1 MPAPRS
7 DSRVTTPTAP
17 KTPYAYDLPLAVH
30 PTTYIGDRAVEFLKR
45 ADDTP
50 FFLHVSFPD
59 PHQPFC
65 APERYAGMYQAEE
78 MPPPLPPLDP
88 QTMPP
93 WYGEAYMGKSS
104 PCVIDPPGARVDRV
118 TGTKPDDYQ
127 RYTVADFQQ
136 TKAIY
141 YGMVSLLDDT
151 VGRILHTLHETGL
164 DHDTVVIFMAD
175 HGEYL
180 GDYGLTGKGMLFH
193 SALRVPLLVAG
204 PGITGGQRIADVAST
219 LDIAPTLLDLAN
231 VAEPEA
237 MQGISMRAQ
246 LIDNVSPVRQVAIT
260 ENDDDFVPMRG
271 RVLTTNEWK
280 LVRYGGT
287 PFGELY
293 DRQTDPNEEHNLW
306 NHPAYAEVQADLTQR
321 LLDELLCSVDTLNG
335 RVQIPRPLSGKLLR
349 QNYTGGNDFL
359 VSP

>member
-1 MPAPRS
+1 M
-7 DSRVTTPTAP
+7 
-17 KTPYAYDLPLAVH
+17 AVH

-164 DHDTVVIFMAD
+164 DHV
-175 HGEYL
+175 
-180 GDYGLTGKGMLFH
+180 
-193 SALRVPLLVAG
+193 LRWSSSRL
-204 PGITGGQRIADVAST
+204 ITGSIW
-219 LDIAPTLLDLAN
+219 
-231 VAEPEA
+231 
-237 MQGISMRAQ
+237 GIM
-246 LIDNVSPVRQVAIT
+246 V
-260 ENDDDFVPMRG
+260 
-271 RVLTTNEWK
+271 
-280 LVRYGGT
+280 
-287 PFGELY
+287 
-293 DRQTDPNEEHNLW
+293 
-306 NHPAYAEVQADLTQR
+306 
-321 LLDELLCSVDTLNG
+321 
-335 RVQIPRPLSGKLLR
+335 
-349 QNYTGGNDFL
+349 
-359 VSP
+359 

>member
-1 MPAPRS
+1 
-7 DSRVTTPTAP
+7 
-17 KTPYAYDLPLAVH
+17 
-30 PTTYIGDRAVEFLKR
+30 
-45 ADDTP
+45 
-50 FFLHVSFPD
+50 
-59 PHQPFC
+59 
-65 APERYAGMYQAEE
+65 MYRAEE

-93 WYGEAYMGKSS
+93 WYGEAYTGKSS
-104 PCVIDPPGARVDRV
+104 PCVFDPPGARVDRV
-118 TGTKPDDYQ
+118 TGTKPDNYQ

-151 VGRILHTLHETGL
+151 IGRILHTLHETGL
-164 DHDTVVIFMAD
+164 DRDTVIVFMAD

-231 VAEPEA
+231 VAEPDA

-246 LIDNVSPVRQVAIT
+246 LIDDVAPVRQVAIT
-260 ENDDDFVPMRG
+260 ENDDDFVPMRA

-280 LVRYGGT
+280 VVRYGGT

-293 DRQTDPNEEHNLW
+293 DRQTDPNEDHNLW

-321 LLDELLCSVDTLNG
+321 LLDALLCSVDTLNG
-335 RVQIPRPLSGKLLR
+335 RVQMPRPLFRK
-349 QNYTGGNDFL
+349 
-359 VSP
+359 